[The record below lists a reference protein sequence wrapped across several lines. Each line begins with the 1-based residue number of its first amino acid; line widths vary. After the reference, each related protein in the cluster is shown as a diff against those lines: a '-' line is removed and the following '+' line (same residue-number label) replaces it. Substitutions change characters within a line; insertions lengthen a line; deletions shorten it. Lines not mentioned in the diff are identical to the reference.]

1 VSGGDLGRPL
11 VDGYDLLIFDLDGVV
26 VLGAEPVPHAVE
38 AINRLHADGHRVA
51 YATNNASRSPD
62 QVAALLAGLGITV
75 DPSEF
80 MTSPQAAAALLA
92 ERVPAGGG
100 VYVVGTEALA
110 EEIRRVGLRTVAGA
124 ADSPAAVVQGYGPD
138 VGWAQLAEA
147 SVAIRAGALWVATN
161 TDRTLPSPRG
171 PLPGNGSLVAA
182 LATALDRQP
191 DAVVGKP
198 APGLFAQAAH
208 RVGASTPLVIGDR
221 LDTDIEGA
229 VRAGMASLLVLTGV
243 STAADL
249 LAAPPHQR
257 PSHVA
262 EDLRGLFTPDGVVA
276 LADGAGDWATQR
288 HGAGVELTGSGSHL
302 AALAAL
308 CAVAWGPHALAVD
321 EISAGSPAA
330 ATALKALGLD

>member
-1 VSGGDLGRPL
+1 VSGGSL

-26 VLGAEPVPHAVE
+26 VLGSDPVPHAVE
-38 AINRLHADGHRVA
+38 AINRLHAQGRGVA
-51 YATNNASRSPD
+51 YATNNASRTPE

-110 EEIRRVGLRTVAGA
+110 DEVRGVGLRTVDGA
-124 ADSPAAVVQGYGPD
+124 ADSPAAVVQGYGPG

-147 SVAIRAGALWVATN
+147 CVAIRAGALWVATN

-198 APGLFAQAAH
+198 APGLFVQAAH
-208 RVGASTPLVIGDR
+208 KAGASTPLVVGDR

-243 STAADL
+243 STVADL
-249 LAAPPHQR
+249 LAAPEHQR
-257 PSHVA
+257 PTHVA
-262 EDLRGLFTPDGVVA
+262 EDLRGLFAADGAVA
-276 LADGAGDWATQR
+276 LRNGAGDWVTER
-288 HGAGVELTGSGSHL
+288 HGSGVELTGSGTHL
-302 AALAAL
+302 SALAAL
-308 CAVAWGPHALAVD
+308 CAVAWDSEGVAAD
-321 EISAGSPAA
+321 EISAGNPAA
-330 ATALKALGLD
+330 ASALKALGLD